1 MQEQTRPNYWGL
13 LLLQLEVLY
22 ATPPSGITQVR
33 QSGRVLQKSPKRKQ
47 RSTEVSSTE

>member
-13 LLLQLEVLY
+13 LLLHSEVLH
-22 ATPPSGITQVR
+22 ATPSSGITPLQ

-47 RSTEVSSTE
+47 RSIKITSVE

>member
-13 LLLQLEVLY
+13 LLLQLEVLH

-33 QSGRVLQKSPKRKQ
+33 QSGRVLQKSSKRKQ
-47 RSTEVSSTE
+47 RSIKITSVE

>member
-13 LLLQLEVLY
+13 LLLHSEVLH

-47 RSTEVSSTE
+47 RSIKITSIE